1 MTSMWCVFYGRDAMN
16 LRAIFSLLL
25 IFVYACGFAWFTPQ
39 LTAQSV
45 LYAGVTTL
53 VNNGYGTPTGVAVDA
68 SGNVYIS
75 YPYFAG
81 GTVIQV
87 PWTTA
92 NGYGTPA
99 NVATG
104 LGSPFG
110 LATDGGGNV
119 YIAVSNT
126 GSVVEASPA
135 GSGSWTISTP
145 ISGLSAPK
153 GVAVDGS
160 GNLYVADSAGQVV
173 VEYPWTG
180 SNYGAP
186 STLVNAATSGN
197 SSYFAPYGVA
207 VDGSGNVFVA
217 DYGDGN
223 GHGTLVELPPG
234 CTIAVSGCPTQLDY
248 AMHEPK
254 GVAVDGSG
262 NLFIADS
269 NFGWILEFPWR
280 ASGYLNDSPHLPL
293 FNQGMLVAASRYF
306 PSGVA
311 VDGSGNVYYSDT
323 LDSRVEKGTIEAVD
337 FGTVSV
343 GSSSETIP
351 VSFVF
356 VTSNGILKFFLKLV
370 PGAFEKMASEGVL
383 KVGTGNCC
391 ALAHEEGAWRVLFW
405 NVQPPSLSFNWTYT
419 NRRKC

>member
-1 MTSMWCVFYGRDAMN
+1 MGIGS
-16 LRAIFSLLL
+16 
-25 IFVYACGFAWFTPQ
+25 
-39 LTAQSV
+39 
-45 LYAGVTTL
+45 
-53 VNNGYGTPTGVAVDA
+53 PTGVAVDA

-135 GSGSWTISTP
+135 GSGKWTISTP

-180 SNYGAP
+180 SNDGDRQFLRREGRRRIDRRAGFRHDDFRHFEVRQQFYQFRRKLVGLARRGA
-186 STLVNAATSGN
+186 
-197 SSYFAPYGVA
+197 
-207 VDGSGNVFVA
+207 VA
-217 DYGDGN
+217 DRNQID
-223 GHGTLVELPPG
+223 
-234 CTIAVSGCPTQLDY
+234 
-248 AMHEPK
+248 AMVITANFPR
-254 GVAVDGSG
+254 VAS
-262 NLFIADS
+262 
-269 NFGWILEFPWR
+269 
-280 ASGYLNDSPHLPL
+280 
-293 FNQGMLVAASRYF
+293 AASHCRC
-306 PSGVA
+306 
-311 VDGSGNVYYSDT
+311 GSCG
-323 LDSRVEKGTIEAVD
+323 
-337 FGTVSV
+337 
-343 GSSSETIP
+343 
-351 VSFVF
+351 
-356 VTSNGILKFFLKLV
+356 
-370 PGAFEKMASEGVL
+370 
-383 KVGTGNCC
+383 
-391 ALAHEEGAWRVLFW
+391 
-405 NVQPPSLSFNWTYT
+405 
-419 NRRKC
+419 